1 MTLCRRFNG
10 VPIMRVIVS
19 VPVDTVAEV
28 DRLIAAD
35 GGRVCR
41 AEFVRQAIA
50 ARLDLMISRGTGGD
64 GAQGAVTG
72 TGGDGFEVQTDQ
84 ETSSASST

>member
-1 MTLCRRFNG
+1 
-10 VPIMRVIVS
+10 MRLIVS

-35 GGRVCR
+35 GGRLCR

-50 ARLDLMISRGTGGD
+50 EKLDLMISRGAGGD
-64 GAQGAVTG
+64 SALDAVRGPNGGAS
-72 TGGDGFEVQTDQ
+72 EVATHMQPLEESRT
-84 ETSSASST
+84 